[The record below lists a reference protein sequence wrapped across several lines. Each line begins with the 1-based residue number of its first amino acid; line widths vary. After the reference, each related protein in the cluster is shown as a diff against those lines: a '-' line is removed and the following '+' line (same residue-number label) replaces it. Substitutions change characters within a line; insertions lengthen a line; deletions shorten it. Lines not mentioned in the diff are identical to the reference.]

1 MEEGIRNYVLAIP
14 QSVANFVRHTQN
26 MNVNTA
32 EEYYHRLNIFDRFV
46 LQEYKYNTDGLIKE
60 IKEGKQDVYDVL
72 RLCFESSI
80 W

>member
-1 MEEGIRNYVLAIP
+1 
-14 QSVANFVRHTQN
+14 
-26 MNVNTA
+26 MNVHTA